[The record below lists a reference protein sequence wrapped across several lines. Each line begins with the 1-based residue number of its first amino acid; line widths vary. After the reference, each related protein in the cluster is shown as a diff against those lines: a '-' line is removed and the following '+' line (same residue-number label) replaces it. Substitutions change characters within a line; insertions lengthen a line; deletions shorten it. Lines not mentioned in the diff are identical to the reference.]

1 MPCGF
6 ADAPGR
12 ETSLTDSAGNLG
24 IPVGIGHIPLSLGQV
39 FLARRGLKTD
49 ELADTGK
56 NV

>member
-1 MPCGF
+1 MPGRI

-12 ETSLTDSAGNLG
+12 ETSLTDSAGDLG
-24 IPVGIGHIPLSLGQV
+24 ILVGIGRIPLSLGQV